1 VLGDRDYRQL
11 IKNAIDSIG
20 REIQPKID
28 PNDIKTIHL
37 HEVVR
42 CLRRS
47 YFDRVE
53 PKDVERRGFTDLVSG
68 LLRNMKYGSK
78 SGEFKMEDI
87 SLNGQADMIVD
98 DAVIIFRSANK
109 LPENPIAR
117 DLLYLNTCLVI
128 FDKIDGILIY
138 ITGDRQEASFS
149 LSRNKKMFQEV
160 ARRIR
165 ILNNLLKEKKVP
177 ILEPSD
183 ECSNCQYYEKCY
195 LPQKTSQTISLT
207 ELVGINKN

>member
-1 VLGDRDYRQL
+1 MLGDRDYRQL
-11 IKNAIDSIG
+11 IKKAIDSIG
-20 REIQPKID
+20 HEIQPKID

-37 HEVVR
+37 HEVVQ

-53 PKDVERRGFTDLVSG
+53 PKEIERRGFNDLVSG

-87 SLNGQADMIVD
+87 SLGGQADMIVD
-98 DAVIIFRSANK
+98 DAVIIFRSANG

-117 DLLYLNTCLVI
+117 DLLYLNTCLWI
-128 FDKIDGILIY
+128 FDKMDGILIY
-138 ITGDRQEASFS
+138 ITGDRQETSFT
-149 LSRNKKMFQEV
+149 LSRSKKMFEEV

-165 ILNNLLKEKKVP
+165 IFNDLLKEKKVP
-177 ILEPSD
+177 ILEPSV

-195 LPQKTSQTISLT
+195 LPQKTSESISLKQ
-207 ELVGINKN
+207 LVGFNK

>member
-1 VLGDRDYRQL
+1 MLGDRDYRHL
-11 IKNAIDSIG
+11 VKNAIDSIG
-20 REIQPKID
+20 REIEPKID
-28 PNDIKTIHL
+28 PNDINTIHL

-53 PKDVERRGFTDLVSG
+53 PKEVDRRGFTDLVSG
-68 LLRNMKYGSK
+68 LLRSMKYGSK

-87 SLNGQADMIVD
+87 GINGQADMIVD
-98 DAVIIFRSANK
+98 DAVIIFRSANG

-117 DLLYLNTCLVI
+117 DLLYLNTCLWI
-128 FDKIDGILIY
+128 FDKMDGILIY
-138 ITGDRQEASFS
+138 ITGDRQETSFT
-149 LSRNKKMFQEV
+149 LSRSKKMFEEV

-165 ILNNLLKEKKVP
+165 IFNDLLKEKKVP

-195 LPQKTSQTISLT
+195 IPQKTSQSISLGQ
-207 ELVGINKN
+207 LVGFNK

>member
-11 IKNAIDSIG
+11 IKKAIDSIG
-20 REIQPKID
+20 HEIQPKID

-37 HEVVR
+37 HEVVQ

-53 PKDVERRGFTDLVSG
+53 PKEIERRGFNDLVSG

-87 SLNGQADMIVD
+87 SLDGQADMIVD
-98 DAVIIFRSANK
+98 DAVIIFRSANG

-117 DLLYLNTCLVI
+117 DLLYLNTCLWI
-128 FDKIDGILIY
+128 FDKMDGILIY
-138 ITGDRQEASFS
+138 ITGDRQETSFT
-149 LSRNKKMFQEV
+149 LSRSKKMFEEV

-165 ILNNLLKEKKVP
+165 IFNKLLKEKKVP
-177 ILEPSD
+177 ILEPSV

-195 LPQKTSQTISLT
+195 LPQKTSESISLKQ
-207 ELVGINKN
+207 LVGFNK

>member
-1 VLGDRDYRQL
+1 MLGDRDYRQL

-20 REIQPKID
+20 REIEPKID

-53 PKDVERRGFTDLVSG
+53 PKEVDRRGFTDLVSG

-87 SLNGQADMIVD
+87 GINGQADMIVD
-98 DAVIIFRSANK
+98 DAVIIFRSANR

-117 DLLYLNTCLVI
+117 DLLYLNTCLWI
-128 FDKIDGILIY
+128 FDKMDGILIY
-138 ITGDRQEASFS
+138 ITGDRRETSFT
-149 LSRNKKMFQEV
+149 LSRNKKMFEEV

-165 ILNNLLKEKKVP
+165 IFNDLLKEKKVP

-195 LPQKTSQTISLT
+195 LPQKTSQSISLSQ
-207 ELVGINKN
+207 LVGFNK

>member
-1 VLGDRDYRQL
+1 MLGDRDYRQL

-28 PNDIKTIHL
+28 PNDIQTIHL

-87 SLNGQADMIVD
+87 SINGQADMIVD
-98 DAVIIFRSANK
+98 DAVIIFRSANR

-117 DLLYLNTCLVI
+117 DLLYLNTCLWI
-128 FDKIDGILIY
+128 FDKMDGIIIY
-138 ITGDRQEASFS
+138 ITSERQETSFS
-149 LSRNKKMFQEV
+149 LSRNKKMFEEV

-165 ILNNLLKEKKVP
+165 IFNNLLKEKKVP

-183 ECSNCQYYEKCY
+183 ECSNCQYYERCY
-195 LPQKTSQTISLT
+195 IPEKTSQSISLSQ
-207 ELVGINKN
+207 LVGFNK

>member
-1 VLGDRDYRQL
+1 MLGDRDYRQL
-11 IKNAIDSIG
+11 VKNAIDSIG
-20 REIQPKID
+20 REIEPKID

-53 PKDVERRGFTDLVSG
+53 PKEVDRRGFTDLVSG
-68 LLRNMKYGSK
+68 LLRSMKYGSK

-87 SLNGQADMIVD
+87 GINGQADMIVD
-98 DAVIIFRSANK
+98 DAVIIFRSANG

-117 DLLYLNTCLVI
+117 DLLYLNTCLWI
-128 FDKIDGILIY
+128 FDKMDGILIY
-138 ITGDRQEASFS
+138 ITGDRQETSFT
-149 LSRNKKMFQEV
+149 LSRSKKMFEEV

-165 ILNNLLKEKKVP
+165 IFNDLLKEKKVP
-177 ILEPSD
+177 ILEPSV

-195 LPQKTSQTISLT
+195 LPQKTSESISLKQ
-207 ELVGINKN
+207 LVGFNK

>member
-1 VLGDRDYRQL
+1 MLGDRDYRQL
-11 IKNAIDSIG
+11 VKNAIDSIG
-20 REIQPKID
+20 REIEPKID

-53 PKDVERRGFTDLVSG
+53 PKEVDRRGFTDLVSG

-78 SGEFKMEDI
+78 SGELKMEDI
-87 SLNGQADMIVD
+87 GINGQADMIVD
-98 DAVIIFRSANK
+98 DAVIIFRSANR
-109 LPENPIAR
+109 LPENPIAS
-117 DLLYLNTCLVI
+117 DLLYLNTCLWI
-128 FDKIDGILIY
+128 FDKMDGILIY
-138 ITGDRQEASFS
+138 ITGDRQETSFT
-149 LSRNKKMFQEV
+149 LSRSKKMFEEV

-165 ILNNLLKEKKVP
+165 IFNDLLKEKKVP

-195 LPQKTSQTISLT
+195 LPQKISQSISLSQ
-207 ELVGINKN
+207 LVGFNK

>member
-1 VLGDRDYRQL
+1 MLGDRDYRQL
-11 IKNAIDSIG
+11 IKKAIDSIG
-20 REIQPKID
+20 HEIQPKID

-37 HEVVR
+37 HEVVQ

-53 PKDVERRGFTDLVSG
+53 PKQVERRGFNDLVSG

-87 SLNGQADMIVD
+87 GINGQADMIVD
-98 DAVIIFRSANK
+98 DAVIIFRSANR
-109 LPENPIAR
+109 LPENPIAS
-117 DLLYLNTCLVI
+117 DLLYLNTCLWI
-128 FDKIDGILIY
+128 FDKMDGILIY
-138 ITGDRQEASFS
+138 ITSERQETSFS
-149 LSRNKKMFQEV
+149 LSRNKKMFQEI

-165 ILNNLLKEKKVP
+165 IFNNLLKEKKVP

-195 LPQKTSQTISLT
+195 LPQKTSQSISLGQ
-207 ELVGINKN
+207 LVGFNK

>member
-1 VLGDRDYRQL
+1 MLGDRDYRQF

-37 HEVVR
+37 HEVVQ

-53 PKDVERRGFTDLVSG
+53 PKQVERRGFNDLVSG

-87 SLNGQADMIVD
+87 RLNGQADMIVD
-98 DAVIIFRSANK
+98 DAVIIFRSANG

-117 DLLYLNTCLVI
+117 DLLYLNTCLWI
-128 FDKIDGILIY
+128 FDKMDGILIY
-138 ITGDRQEASFS
+138 ITGDRQETSFT
-149 LSRNKKMFQEV
+149 LSRNKKMFEEV

-165 ILNNLLKEKKVP
+165 IFNDLLKEKKVP

-195 LPQKTSQTISLT
+195 LPQKTSRTISLT
-207 ELVGINKN
+207 ELVGIHKN

>member
-1 VLGDRDYRQL
+1 MLGDRDYRQL
-11 IKNAIDSIG
+11 IKKAIDSIG
-20 REIQPKID
+20 HEIQPKID

-37 HEVVR
+37 HEVVQ

-53 PKDVERRGFTDLVSG
+53 PKEIERRGFNDLVSG

-98 DAVIIFRSANK
+98 DAVIIFRSANG

-117 DLLYLNTCLVI
+117 DLLYLNTCLWI

-138 ITGDRQEASFS
+138 ITGDRQETSFT
-149 LSRNKKMFQEV
+149 LSRSKKMFTELS
-160 ARRIR
+160 RRIR
-165 ILNNLLKEKKVP
+165 IFNDLLKEKKVP
-177 ILEPSD
+177 ILEPSV

-195 LPQKTSQTISLT
+195 LPQKTSESISLKQ
-207 ELVGINKN
+207 LVGFNK

>member
-1 VLGDRDYRQL
+1 MLGDRDYRQL
-11 IKNAIDSIG
+11 IKKAIDSIG
-20 REIQPKID
+20 HEIQPKID

-37 HEVVR
+37 HEVVQ

-53 PKDVERRGFTDLVSG
+53 PKEVERRGFNDLVSG

-87 SLNGQADMIVD
+87 GINGQADMIVD
-98 DAVIIFRSANK
+98 DAVIIFRSANG

-117 DLLYLNTCLVI
+117 DLLYLNTCLWI
-128 FDKIDGILIY
+128 FDKMDGILIY
-138 ITGDRQEASFS
+138 ITGDRQETSFT
-149 LSRNKKMFQEV
+149 LSRSKKMFEEV

-165 ILNNLLKEKKVP
+165 IFNDLLKEKKVP
-177 ILEPSD
+177 ILEPSV

-195 LPQKTSQTISLT
+195 LPQKTSESISLKQ
-207 ELVGINKN
+207 LVGFNK

>member
-1 VLGDRDYRQL
+1 MLGDIDYRQL
-11 IKNAIDSIG
+11 VKNAIDSIG
-20 REIQPKID
+20 REIEPKID
-28 PNDIKTIHL
+28 PNDINTIHL

-53 PKDVERRGFTDLVSG
+53 PKEVDRRGFTDLVSG
-68 LLRNMKYGSK
+68 LLRSMKYGSK

-87 SLNGQADMIVD
+87 GINGQADMIVD
-98 DAVIIFRSANK
+98 DAVIIFRSANG

-117 DLLYLNTCLVI
+117 DLLYLNTCLWI
-128 FDKIDGILIY
+128 FDKMDGILIY
-138 ITGDRQEASFS
+138 ITGDRQETSFT
-149 LSRNKKMFQEV
+149 LSRSKKMFEEV

-165 ILNNLLKEKKVP
+165 IFNDLLKEKKVP

-195 LPQKTSQTISLT
+195 LPQKISQSISLSQ
-207 ELVGINKN
+207 LVGFNK

>member
-1 VLGDRDYRQL
+1 MLGDRDYRHL
-11 IKNAIDSIG
+11 VKNAIDSIG
-20 REIQPKID
+20 REIEPKID

-37 HEVVR
+37 HEVIR

-53 PKDVERRGFTDLVSG
+53 PKEVDRRGFTDLVSG

-87 SLNGQADMIVD
+87 SLNGQADMIID
-98 DAVIIFRSANK
+98 DAVIIFRSANV

-117 DLLYLNTCLVI
+117 DLLYLNACLWI
-128 FDKIDGILIY
+128 FDKMDGILIY
-138 ITGDRQEASFS
+138 ITGDRQETSFT
-149 LSRNKKMFQEV
+149 LSRSKKMFEEV

-165 ILNNLLKEKKVP
+165 IFNDLLKEKKVP

-195 LPQKTSQTISLT
+195 LPQKTSESISLKQ
-207 ELVGINKN
+207 LVGFNK

>member
-37 HEVVR
+37 HEVVQ

-53 PKDVERRGFTDLVSG
+53 PKDVDRRGFNDLVSG
-68 LLRNMKYGSK
+68 LLQSMKYGSK
-78 SGEFKMEDI
+78 SGEFKIEDI
-87 SLNGQADMIVD
+87 GLNGQADMIVD
-98 DAVIIFRSANK
+98 DAVIIFRSANR

-117 DLLYLNTCLVI
+117 DLLYLNACLWI
-128 FDKIDGILIY
+128 FDKMDGILIY
-138 ITGDRQEASFS
+138 ITGDRQETSFT
-149 LSRNKKMFQEV
+149 LSRSKKMFTELS
-160 ARRIR
+160 RRIR
-165 ILNNLLKEKKVP
+165 IFNDLLKEKKVP

-195 LPQKTSQTISLT
+195 LPQKTSESISLKQ
-207 ELVGINKN
+207 LVGFNK

>member
-1 VLGDRDYRQL
+1 MLGDRDYRQL

-28 PNDIKTIHL
+28 PNDIQTIHL

-98 DAVIIFRSANK
+98 DAVIIFRSANR

-117 DLLYLNTCLVI
+117 DLLYLNTCLWI
-128 FDKIDGILIY
+128 FDKMDGILIY
-138 ITGDRQEASFS
+138 ITGDRQETSFT
-149 LSRNKKMFQEV
+149 LSRSKKMFTELS
-160 ARRIR
+160 RRIR
-165 ILNNLLKEKKVP
+165 IFNDLLKEKKVP

-195 LPQKTSQTISLT
+195 LPQKTSESISLKQ
-207 ELVGINKN
+207 LVGFNK

>member
-1 VLGDRDYRQL
+1 MLGDRDYRHL
-11 IKNAIDSIG
+11 VKNAIDSIG
-20 REIQPKID
+20 REIEPKID

-37 HEVVR
+37 HEVIR

-53 PKDVERRGFTDLVSG
+53 PKEVDRRGFTDLVSG

-78 SGEFKMEDI
+78 SGELKMKDI
-87 SLNGQADMIVD
+87 GIKGQADMIVD
-98 DAVIIFRSANK
+98 DAVIIFRSANR

-117 DLLYLNTCLVI
+117 DLLYLNTCLWI
-128 FDKIDGILIY
+128 FEKMDGILIY
-138 ITGDRQEASFS
+138 ITSERQETSFS

-165 ILNNLLKEKKVP
+165 IFNKLLKEKKVP

-183 ECSNCQYYEKCY
+183 ECSYCQYYEKCY
-195 LPQKTSQTISLT
+195 IPEKTSQSISLSQ
-207 ELVGINKN
+207 LVGFNKK

>member
-1 VLGDRDYRQL
+1 MLGDRDYRHL
-11 IKNAIDSIG
+11 VKNAIDSIG
-20 REIQPKID
+20 REIEPKID

-37 HEVVR
+37 HEVIR

-47 YFDRVE
+47 DFDRVE
-53 PKDVERRGFTDLVSG
+53 PKEVDRRGFTDLVSG

-78 SGEFKMEDI
+78 SGELKMKDI
-87 SLNGQADMIVD
+87 GIKGQADMIVD
-98 DAVIIFRSANK
+98 DAVIIFRSANR

-117 DLLYLNTCLVI
+117 DLLYLNTCLWI
-128 FDKIDGILIY
+128 FDKMDGILIY
-138 ITGDRQEASFS
+138 ITSDRQETSFTV
-149 LSRNKKMFQEV
+149 SRNKKMFEEV

-165 ILNNLLKEKKVP
+165 IFNNLLKEKKVP

-195 LPQKTSQTISLT
+195 IPLKTSQSISLSQ
-207 ELVGINKN
+207 LVGFNK

>member
-1 VLGDRDYRQL
+1 MLGDRDYRQL
-11 IKNAIDSIG
+11 IKKAIDSIG
-20 REIQPKID
+20 HEIQPKID

-37 HEVVR
+37 HEVVQ

-53 PKDVERRGFTDLVSG
+53 PKEIERRGFNDLVSG

-87 SLNGQADMIVD
+87 SLGGQADMIVD
-98 DAVIIFRSANK
+98 DAVIIFRSANG

-117 DLLYLNTCLVI
+117 DLLYLNTCLWI
-128 FDKIDGILIY
+128 FDKMDGILIY
-138 ITGDRQEASFS
+138 ITGDRQETSFT
-149 LSRNKKMFQEV
+149 LSRSKKMFEEV

-165 ILNNLLKEKKVP
+165 IFNKLLKEKKVP
-177 ILEPSD
+177 ILEPSV

-195 LPQKTSQTISLT
+195 LPQKTSESISLKQ
-207 ELVGINKN
+207 LVGFNK

>member
-11 IKNAIDSIG
+11 VKNAIDSIG
-20 REIQPKID
+20 RETEPKID

-53 PKDVERRGFTDLVSG
+53 PKEVDRRGFTDLVSG

-87 SLNGQADMIVD
+87 GINGQADMIVD
-98 DAVIIFRSANK
+98 DAVIIFRSANR
-109 LPENPIAR
+109 LPENPIAS
-117 DLLYLNTCLVI
+117 DLLYLNTCLWI
-128 FDKIDGILIY
+128 FDKMDGILIY
-138 ITGDRQEASFS
+138 ITSERQETSFS
-149 LSRNKKMFQEV
+149 LSRNKKMFQEI

-165 ILNNLLKEKKVP
+165 IFNNLLKEKKVP

-195 LPQKTSQTISLT
+195 IPQKTSQSISLGQ
-207 ELVGINKN
+207 LVGFNK

>member
-1 VLGDRDYRQL
+1 MLGDRDYRQL

-37 HEVVR
+37 HEVVQ

-53 PKDVERRGFTDLVSG
+53 PKEVDRRGFTDLVSG

-78 SGEFKMEDI
+78 SGELKMKDI
-87 SLNGQADMIVD
+87 GIKGQADMIVD
-98 DAVIIFRSANK
+98 DAVIIFRSANR

-117 DLLYLNTCLVI
+117 DLLYLNTCLWI
-128 FDKIDGILIY
+128 FDKMDGILIY
-138 ITGDRQEASFS
+138 ITSERQETSFT
-149 LSRNKKMFQEV
+149 LSRNKKMFVELSI
-160 ARRIR
+160 RIR
-165 ILNNLLKEKKVP
+165 IFNNLLKEKKVP

-195 LPQKTSQTISLT
+195 LPQKTSESISLSQ
-207 ELVGINKN
+207 LVGFNK

>member
-1 VLGDRDYRQL
+1 MLGDRDYRQF

-20 REIQPKID
+20 REIEPKID
-28 PNDIKTIHL
+28 PNDINTIHL

-53 PKDVERRGFTDLVSG
+53 PKDVERRGFNDLVSG

-87 SLNGQADMIVD
+87 NLNGQADMIID
-98 DAVIIFRSANK
+98 DAVIIFRSANV

-117 DLLYLNTCLVI
+117 DLLYLNTCLWI
-128 FDKIDGILIY
+128 FDKMDGILIY
-138 ITGDRQEASFS
+138 ITGDRQEASFTV
-149 LSRNKKMFQEV
+149 SRNKKMFEEV

-165 ILNNLLKEKKVP
+165 IFNDLLKEKKVP

-195 LPQKTSQTISLT
+195 LPQKTSESISLRQ
-207 ELVGINKN
+207 LVGFNK

>member
-1 VLGDRDYRQL
+1 MLGDRDYRQL
-11 IKNAIDSIG
+11 IKKAIDSIG
-20 REIQPKID
+20 HEIQPKID

-37 HEVVR
+37 HEVVQ

-53 PKDVERRGFTDLVSG
+53 PKEIERRGFNDLVSG

-87 SLNGQADMIVD
+87 SLGGQADMIVD
-98 DAVIIFRSANK
+98 DAVIIFRSANG

-117 DLLYLNTCLVI
+117 DLLYLNTCLWI
-128 FDKIDGILIY
+128 FDKMDGILIY
-138 ITGDRQEASFS
+138 ITGDRQETSFT
-149 LSRNKKMFQEV
+149 LSRSKKMFEELS
-160 ARRIR
+160 RRIR
-165 ILNNLLKEKKVP
+165 IFNKLLKEKKVP
-177 ILEPSD
+177 ILEPSV

-195 LPQKTSQTISLT
+195 LPQKTSESISLKQ
-207 ELVGINKN
+207 LVGFNK

>member
-11 IKNAIDSIG
+11 IKKAIDSIG
-20 REIQPKID
+20 HEIQPKID

-37 HEVVR
+37 HEVVQ

-53 PKDVERRGFTDLVSG
+53 PKEIERRGFNDLVSG

-87 SLNGQADMIVD
+87 SLGGQADMIVD
-98 DAVIIFRSANK
+98 DAVIIFRSANG

-117 DLLYLNTCLVI
+117 DLLYLNTCLWI
-128 FDKIDGILIY
+128 FDKMDGILIY
-138 ITGDRQEASFS
+138 ITGDRQETSFT
-149 LSRNKKMFQEV
+149 LSRSKKMFTELS
-160 ARRIR
+160 RRIR
-165 ILNNLLKEKKVP
+165 IFNDLLKEKKVP
-177 ILEPSD
+177 ILEPSV

-195 LPQKTSQTISLT
+195 LPQKTSESISLKQ
-207 ELVGINKN
+207 LVGFNK

>member
-1 VLGDRDYRQL
+1 MLGDRDYRQL

-28 PNDIKTIHL
+28 PNDSKTIHL

-47 YFDRVE
+47 YFDRVD
-53 PKDVERRGFTDLVSG
+53 PKEVERRGFNDLVSG

-98 DAVIIFRSANK
+98 DAVIIFRSANE

-117 DLLYLNTCLVI
+117 DLLYLNTCLGI

-165 ILNNLLKEKKVP
+165 IFNNLLKEKKVP

-207 ELVGINKN
+207 ELVGIHKN

>member
-1 VLGDRDYRQL
+1 MLGDRDYRQL
-11 IKNAIDSIG
+11 IKKAIDSIG
-20 REIQPKID
+20 HEIQPKID

-37 HEVVR
+37 HEVVQ

-53 PKDVERRGFTDLVSG
+53 PKEIERRGFNDLVSG

-98 DAVIIFRSANK
+98 DAVIIFRSANG

-117 DLLYLNTCLVI
+117 DLLYLNTCLWI
-128 FDKIDGILIY
+128 FDKMDGILIY
-138 ITGDRQEASFS
+138 ITGDRQETSFT
-149 LSRNKKMFQEV
+149 LSRSKKMFEELS
-160 ARRIR
+160 RRIR
-165 ILNNLLKEKKVP
+165 IFNKLLKEKKVP
-177 ILEPSD
+177 ILEPSV

-195 LPQKTSQTISLT
+195 LPQKTSESISLKQ
-207 ELVGINKN
+207 LVGFNK

>member
-11 IKNAIDSIG
+11 IKKAIDSIG
-20 REIQPKID
+20 HEIQPKID

-37 HEVVR
+37 HEVVQ

-53 PKDVERRGFTDLVSG
+53 PKEIERRGFNDLVSG

-98 DAVIIFRSANK
+98 DAVIIFRSANG

-117 DLLYLNTCLVI
+117 DLLYLNTCLWI
-128 FDKIDGILIY
+128 FDKMDGILIY
-138 ITGDRQEASFS
+138 ITGDRQETSFT
-149 LSRNKKMFQEV
+149 LSRSKKMFTELS
-160 ARRIR
+160 RRIR
-165 ILNNLLKEKKVP
+165 IFNDLLKEKKVP
-177 ILEPSD
+177 ILEPSV

-195 LPQKTSQTISLT
+195 LPQKTSESISLKQ
-207 ELVGINKN
+207 LVGFNK

>member
-1 VLGDRDYRQL
+1 MLGDRDYRQL
-11 IKNAIDSIG
+11 IKKAIDSIG
-20 REIQPKID
+20 HEIQPKID

-37 HEVVR
+37 HEVVQ

-53 PKDVERRGFTDLVSG
+53 PKQIERRGFNDLVSG
-68 LLRNMKYGSK
+68 LLRSMKYGSK

-87 SLNGQADMIVD
+87 GLNGQADMIVD
-98 DAVIIFRSANK
+98 DAVIIFRSANG

-117 DLLYLNTCLVI
+117 DLLYLNSCLWI
-128 FDKIDGILIY
+128 FDKMDGILIY
-138 ITGDRQEASFS
+138 ITGDRQETSFT
-149 LSRNKKMFQEV
+149 LSRSKKMFEEV

-165 ILNNLLKEKKVP
+165 IFNNLLKEKKVP

-195 LPQKTSQTISLT
+195 LPQKISQSISLSQ
-207 ELVGINKN
+207 LVGFNK

>member
-1 VLGDRDYRQL
+1 MLGDRDYRQL
-11 IKNAIDSIG
+11 VKNAIDSIG
-20 REIQPKID
+20 REIEPKID

-37 HEVVR
+37 HEVIR

-53 PKDVERRGFTDLVSG
+53 PKEVDRRGFTDLVSG

-78 SGEFKMEDI
+78 SGELKMKDI
-87 SLNGQADMIVD
+87 GIKGQADMIVD
-98 DAVIIFRSANK
+98 DAVIIFRSANR
-109 LPENPIAR
+109 LPENPIAS
-117 DLLYLNTCLVI
+117 DLLYLNTCLWI
-128 FDKIDGILIY
+128 FDKMDGILIY
-138 ITGDRQEASFS
+138 ITSERQETSFS
-149 LSRNKKMFQEV
+149 LSRNKKMFEEV

-165 ILNNLLKEKKVP
+165 IFNDLLKEKKVP

-195 LPQKTSQTISLT
+195 LPQKTSQSISLSQ
-207 ELVGINKN
+207 LVGFNK

>member
-1 VLGDRDYRQL
+1 MLGDRDYRQL

-28 PNDIKTIHL
+28 SNDSQTIHL

-53 PKDVERRGFTDLVSG
+53 PKDVERRGFNDLVSG

-98 DAVIIFRSANK
+98 DAVIIFV
-109 LPENPIAR
+109 LQM
-117 DLLYLNTCLVI
+117 DCL
-128 FDKIDGILIY
+128 KI
-138 ITGDRQEASFS
+138 Q
-149 LSRNKKMFQEV
+149 
-160 ARRIR
+160 
-165 ILNNLLKEKKVP
+165 
-177 ILEPSD
+177 
-183 ECSNCQYYEKCY
+183 
-195 LPQKTSQTISLT
+195 
-207 ELVGINKN
+207 

>member
-28 PNDIKTIHL
+28 SNDIQTIHL

-53 PKDVERRGFTDLVSG
+53 PKEDERSGFNDLVGG

-87 SLNGQADMIVD
+87 GLNGQADMIVD
-98 DAVIIFRSANK
+98 DVVIIFRSANV

-117 DLLYLNTCLVI
+117 DLLYLNACLWI
-128 FDKIDGILIY
+128 FDKTEGLLIY
-138 ITGDRQEASFS
+138 ITGDRQETSFT
-149 LSRNKKMFQEV
+149 LSRNKKMFEEV
-160 ARRIR
+160 ARRVR
-165 ILNNLLKEKKVP
+165 IFNDLLKEKKVP

-195 LPQKTSQTISLT
+195 LRQKIAQSISLKG
-207 ELVGINKN
+207 LVGFNKD

>member
-1 VLGDRDYRQL
+1 MLGDRDYRQL
-11 IKNAIDSIG
+11 IKKAIDSIG
-20 REIQPKID
+20 HEIQPKID

-37 HEVVR
+37 HEVVQ

-53 PKDVERRGFTDLVSG
+53 PKQVERRGFNDLVSG

-87 SLNGQADMIVD
+87 GINGQADMIVD
-98 DAVIIFRSANK
+98 DAVIIFRSANR

-117 DLLYLNTCLVI
+117 DLLYLNTCLWI
-128 FDKIDGILIY
+128 FDKMDGIIIY
-138 ITGDRQEASFS
+138 ITSERQETSFS
-149 LSRNKKMFQEV
+149 LSRNKKMFEEV

-165 ILNNLLKEKKVP
+165 IFNNLLKEKKVP

-195 LPQKTSQTISLT
+195 LPQKTSQSISLGQ
-207 ELVGINKN
+207 LVGFNK

>member
-1 VLGDRDYRQL
+1 VLGDRDYRHL
-11 IKNAIDSIG
+11 VKNAIDSIG
-20 REIQPKID
+20 REIEPKID

-37 HEVVR
+37 HEVIR

-53 PKDVERRGFTDLVSG
+53 PKEVDRRGFTDLVSG

-78 SGEFKMEDI
+78 SGELKMEDI
-87 SLNGQADMIVD
+87 GIKGQADMIVD
-98 DAVIIFRSANK
+98 DAVIIFRSANR

-117 DLLYLNTCLVI
+117 DLLYLNTCLWI
-128 FDKIDGILIY
+128 FDKMDGIIIY
-138 ITGDRQEASFS
+138 ITSERQETSFS
-149 LSRNKKMFQEV
+149 LSRNKKMFEEV

-165 ILNNLLKEKKVP
+165 IFNNLLKEKKVP

-195 LPQKTSQTISLT
+195 IPLKTSQSISLSQ
-207 ELVGINKN
+207 LVGFNK

>member
-1 VLGDRDYRQL
+1 MLGDRDYRQL

-37 HEVVR
+37 HEVVQ

-53 PKDVERRGFTDLVSG
+53 PKQVERRGFNDLVSG

-87 SLNGQADMIVD
+87 GINGQADMIVD
-98 DAVIIFRSANK
+98 DAVIIFRSANR

-117 DLLYLNTCLVI
+117 DLLYLNTCLWI
-128 FDKIDGILIY
+128 FDKMDGIIIY
-138 ITGDRQEASFS
+138 ITSERQETSFS
-149 LSRNKKMFQEV
+149 LSRNKKMFQEI

-165 ILNNLLKEKKVP
+165 IFNNLLKEKKVP

-195 LPQKTSQTISLT
+195 IPLKTSQSISLSQ
-207 ELVGINKN
+207 LVGFNK

>member
-1 VLGDRDYRQL
+1 MLGDRDYRQL
-11 IKNAIDSIG
+11 VKNAIDSIG
-20 REIQPKID
+20 REIEPKID
-28 PNDIKTIHL
+28 PNDINTIHL

-53 PKDVERRGFTDLVSG
+53 PKEVDRRGFTDLVSG

-78 SGEFKMEDI
+78 SGELKMEDI
-87 SLNGQADMIVD
+87 GINGQADMIVD
-98 DAVIIFRSANK
+98 DAVIIFRSANR
-109 LPENPIAR
+109 LPENPIAS
-117 DLLYLNTCLVI
+117 DLLYLNTCLWI
-128 FDKIDGILIY
+128 FDKMDGILIY
-138 ITGDRQEASFS
+138 ITGDRQETSFT
-149 LSRNKKMFQEV
+149 LSRSKKMFEEV

-165 ILNNLLKEKKVP
+165 IFNDLLKEKKVP

-195 LPQKTSQTISLT
+195 IPQKTSQSISLGQ
-207 ELVGINKN
+207 LVGFNK